1 MSQIDWSALFV
12 GIIALTLSIVLG
24 ISMVIVSQQYY
35 QVNKKWHKDQQKN
48 FLVLNEERFRLEES
62 LSVFDNLYY
71 DRLQQF
77 IQSGFF
83 IQEQDLITDKRL
95 EMYEE
100 IAKLFNNKLADLLF
114 KDKSSYEVLE
124 QNLYPIPKY
133 LNTAPQFQTY
143 QTQVNFKL
151 ALLHEG
157 DMLKL
162 LQRIEFHNHKFTG
175 LLNLQSCN
183 LTSSTKKIDTNNIST
198 PYINADCVW
207 VWYLSTI

>member
-1 MSQIDWSALFV
+1 MSQIDWSALFT
-12 GIIALTLSIVLG
+12 GLIALMLSIVIG
-24 ISMVIVSQQYY
+24 TSIVIGSQQYY
-35 QVNKKWHKDQQKN
+35 QANKKWRKMQQKN
-48 FLVLNEERFRLEES
+48 FLALNDERFRLQDA
-62 LSVFDNLYY
+62 LNVFDNLYY

-83 IQEQDLITDKRL
+83 VQEQNLITDKRL

-100 IAKLFNNKLADLLF
+100 IDKLFNDKLSDLLF
-114 KDKSSYEVLE
+114 IDKSSYEILE
-124 QNLYPIPKY
+124 QNLYPIPKF
-133 LNTAPQFQTY
+133 LATDPQFQTY
-143 QTQVNFKL
+143 QTRINFKL

-183 LTSSTKKIDTNNIST
+183 LTSSNKKIDTNNIST
-198 PYINADCVW
+198 PYLNADCVW